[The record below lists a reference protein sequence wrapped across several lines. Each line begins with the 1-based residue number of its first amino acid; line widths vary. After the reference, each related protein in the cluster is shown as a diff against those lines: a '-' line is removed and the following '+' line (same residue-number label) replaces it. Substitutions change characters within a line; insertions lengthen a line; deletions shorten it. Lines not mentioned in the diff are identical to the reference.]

1 MITRMEVFS
10 AQANAPGISL
20 GGFLANSD
28 TVQIRNIEGLGPV
41 KANLSS
47 APYSTGR
54 GEYFQGSSTGTRN
67 IVLTLGLNPN
77 WVDQTVSSLR
87 RLLYTYFMTEQWV
100 KLRIFTDDQPPVDI
114 EGIVESC
121 DPNIFSQDP
130 EMQISIICHYPDF
143 VEPDVVN
150 LTGSVPSSLANGMPI
165 ENVLNYIGSVPSGF
179 ELRIFGTIDKPIYRD
194 RIVVVMRNQTFDINS
209 VEIDATHYFRLI
221 TMKTSRLVET
231 VNTENSERNSLLK
244 NVVQSKWIEFKPG
257 ENVFSIGAMESG
269 LAWELRYSNRFGG
282 L

>member
-1 MITRMEVFS
+1 MIARMEVFS
-10 AQANAPGISL
+10 EQANAPGIFL

-28 TVQIRNIEGLGPV
+28 TLQIRNIEGLGPV

-77 WVDQTVSSLR
+77 WVDQTVASLR
-87 RLLYTYFMTEQWV
+87 QLLYAYFMTEQWV
-100 KLRIFTDDQPPVDI
+100 KLRIFRDNQPTVDI

-143 VEPDVVN
+143 VDPDVVN
-150 LTGSVPSSLANGMPI
+150 LSGIVPGSLTDGIPI

-179 ELRIFGTIDKPIYRD
+179 ELRIRSTIDKPTYSG
-194 RIVVVMRNQTFDINS
+194 RIVVVNRNRTFDINA
-209 VEIDATHYFRLI
+209 VEINATHYFRLI

-231 VNTENSERNSLLK
+231 INTENGERTSLLK